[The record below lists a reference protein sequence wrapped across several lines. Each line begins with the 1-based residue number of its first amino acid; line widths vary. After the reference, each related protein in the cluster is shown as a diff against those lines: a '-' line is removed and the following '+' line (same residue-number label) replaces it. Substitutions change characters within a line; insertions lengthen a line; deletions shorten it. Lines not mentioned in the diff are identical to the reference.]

1 MNDRLLSLQ
10 LFARVAR
17 LRSFSLAG
25 RELRLSQPSVSRII
39 SALEQQVGVALL
51 TRSTRGVSLTEAG
64 SDYLARIE
72 PILLALEEAE
82 HAARG
87 TGELRGIL
95 RLALPT
101 SFGVREVI
109 PRLPAFLEQHP
120 ALRIALQ
127 MDDQFQDLVAEGI
140 DVALRF
146 GALADSTAVAR
157 RVAPVQRM
165 LVAAPAYLARA
176 GRPDSPAALAAHSI
190 IFGPPGGSPAAW
202 TFTRDG
208 RTQSVRVEAR
218 VSASV
223 NEGAT
228 VAAVAGLGIM
238 TTSNWGCRSELTS
251 GVLVRVLPEWQM
263 GTSEINAV
271 FPAGQA
277 AKPSARAFIDYMVRS
292 LNP

>member
-1 MNDRLLSLQ
+1 MSDRLLSLQ

-39 SALEQQVGVALL
+39 SALEQQVGAALL

-120 ALRIALQ
+120 ALRIELQ
-127 MDDQFQDLVAEGI
+127 MSDQFQDLVAEGI

-157 RVAPVQRM
+157 RVALVQRM

-176 GRPDSPAALAAHSI
+176 GQPDSPAALAAHSI

-218 VSASV
+218 VRASV

-238 TTSNWGCRSELTS
+238 TTSNWGCRSELAS

-263 GTSEINAV
+263 STSEINAV